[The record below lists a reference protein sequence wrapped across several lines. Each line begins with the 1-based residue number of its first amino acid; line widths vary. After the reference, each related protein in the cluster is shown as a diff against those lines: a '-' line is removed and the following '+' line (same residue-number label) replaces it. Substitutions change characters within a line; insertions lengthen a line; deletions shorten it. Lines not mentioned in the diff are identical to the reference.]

1 MTPKANLFPARGSNG
16 RAVNRRGFLAG
27 TAVLAAGAVVLRSP
41 DRSTAVAPAAGAKTY
56 RAAVIGHTGRGDYGH
71 GLDVV
76 WADVHGVEL
85 VAVADADP
93 QGLAAAAKRLKVS
106 KAYPDYRRM
115 LDEVKP
121 DLVSIATRW
130 VDQHHDM
137 LLAAVERGVRGVYME
152 KPLCRTLAEAD
163 AMIAAC
169 QKHNVKAAIAFQTR
183 YSPKL
188 PVIAELIRS
197 GKIGQPMEF
206 RARGKEDS
214 RGGAEDLWVLGP
226 HLMNLIEL
234 FGGKPLWCF
243 GSVCEKG
250 RPIRREDVKPG
261 SEGAS
266 LLAGDEVHA
275 MYRLASGA
283 AAYFDS
289 VRNAGGGPRFA
300 LWICGSKGII
310 EVTTN
315 YLPQVFLL
323 PDASWSVPRGKNKK
337 WLAVTSAGL
346 DKPEPIKDGTP
357 HRGNVEAVQDLI
369 ASIEKDRKP
378 LAGIT
383 DARTTLEMIVA
394 VFESQRLGRPA
405 TFPLQNR
412 NDPLAML

>member
-1 MTPKANLFPARGSNG
+1 MTSKTSRFSVRRCNG
-16 RAVNRRGFLAG
+16 RALTRRGFLANS
-27 TAVLAAGAVVLRSP
+27 AALAASAAMPAVVRG
-41 DRSTAVAPAAGAKTY
+41 AAPGAKTY

-85 VAVADADP
+85 VAVADASEK
-93 QGLAAAAKRLKVS
+93 GLADAAKRLKVS

-121 DLVSIATRW
+121 DLVSIAPRW

-137 LLAAVERGVRGVYME
+137 LLAAVQRGVRGVYME

-163 AMIAAC
+163 AMVAAC
-169 QKHNVKAAIAFQTR
+169 QKHNVKVAIAFQTR

-188 PVIAELIRS
+188 PVIAELIRA
-197 GKIGQPMEF
+197 GTIGQLVEF
-206 RARGKEDS
+206 RARGKEDN

-234 FGGKPLWCF
+234 YGAKPLWCF
-243 GSVCEKG
+243 GSVCEQG

-289 VRNAGGGPRFA
+289 VRKAGGGPRFA

-310 EVTTN
+310 ELTTN
-315 YLPQVFLL
+315 YMPGAFLL
-323 PDASWSVPRGKNKK
+323 PDASWSVPRGKNRK
-337 WLAVTSAGL
+337 WLPITSAGL

-357 HRGNVEAVQDLI
+357 HRGNVEAVKDLI

-378 LAGIT
+378 LADIA
-383 DARTTLEMIVA
+383 DARTALEMVVA
-394 VFESQRLGRPA
+394 VFESQRLGKPA

-412 NDPLAML
+412 SDPLARL

>member
-1 MTPKANLFPARGSNG
+1 MISKANRFSTRGCVAQRLS
-16 RAVNRRGFLAG
+16 RRGFLAG
-27 TAVLAAGAVVLRSP
+27 SAALAASAAVPAIARGAG
-41 DRSTAVAPAAGAKTY
+41 AGAKTY

-76 WADVHGVEL
+76 WADVPGVEL
-85 VAVADADP
+85 VAVADASEK
-93 QGLAAAAKRLKVS
+93 GLADAAKRLKVS
-106 KAYPDYRRM
+106 KAYTDYRRM

-121 DLVSIATRW
+121 DLVSIAPRW

-137 LLAAVERGVRGVYME
+137 LLAAAQRGVRGVYME

-163 AMIAAC
+163 AMVAAC
-169 QKHNVKAAIAFQTR
+169 QKHNVKMAIAFQTR

-197 GKIGQPMEF
+197 GKIGQVVEF
-206 RARGKEDS
+206 RARGKEDA

-234 FGGKPLWCF
+234 YGGKPLWCF
-243 GSVCEKG
+243 GSVCEQG

-261 SEGAS
+261 SEGIG

-289 VRNAGGGPRFA
+289 VRKAGGGPRFA

-310 EVTTN
+310 ELTTS
-315 YLPQVFLL
+315 YMPGAFLL
-323 PDASWSVPRGKNKK
+323 PDASWSVPRGKNRK
-337 WLAVTSAGL
+337 WLPITSAGV
-346 DKPEPIKDGTP
+346 DKPEPIKDAMP
-357 HRGNVEAVQDLI
+357 VERRGNVEAVKDLI

-378 LAGIT
+378 LADIT
-383 DARTTLEMIVA
+383 DARTALEMVVG
-394 VFESQRLGRPA
+394 VFESQRLGKPA

-412 NDPLAML
+412 ADPLAGL

>member
-1 MTPKANLFPARGSNG
+1 MTPKANRVPARGCNG

-27 TAVLAAGAVVLRSP
+27 TAALAASAALPALVRGAG
-41 DRSTAVAPAAGAKTY
+41 AGAKTY

-76 WADVHGVEL
+76 WADVAGVEL
-85 VAVADADP
+85 VSVADADP
-93 QGLAAAAKRLKVS
+93 KGLAAAAKRLKVS

-130 VDQHHDM
+130 VDQHHDI
-137 LLAAVERGVRGVYME
+137 LLASVERGVRGIYTE

-169 QKHNVKAAIAFQTR
+169 RKHHVKVAIAFQTR

-197 GKIGQPMEF
+197 EKIGQVLEF

-243 GSVCEKG
+243 GSVCENG

-261 SEGAS
+261 SEGIG
-266 LLAGDEVHA
+266 LLAGDEIHA

-310 EVTTN
+310 ELTTN
-315 YLPQVFLL
+315 YMPGAFLL

-337 WLAVTSAGL
+337 WLPITSAGL

-357 HRGNVEAVQDLI
+357 HRGNVEAVKDLI
-369 ASIEKDRKP
+369 EAIEKDRKP
-378 LAGIT
+378 LAAIA
-383 DARTTLEMIVA
+383 DARTTLEMIAA
-394 VFESQRLGRPA
+394 VFESQRLGKPA
-405 TFPLQNR
+405 SFPLQNR
-412 NDPLAML
+412 ADPLGML

>member
-1 MTPKANLFPARGSNG
+1 MTPKANRFPARGCNG

-27 TAVLAAGAVVLRSP
+27 TAALAASAAL
-41 DRSTAVAPAAGAKTY
+41 PALVRGAGAGTKTY

-76 WADVHGVEL
+76 WADVPGVEL
-85 VAVADADP
+85 VSVADADP
-93 QGLAAAAKRLKVS
+93 KGLAAAAKRLKVS

-130 VDQHHDM
+130 VDQHHDI
-137 LLAAVERGVRGVYME
+137 LLASVERGVRGIYME

-169 QKHNVKAAIAFQTR
+169 QKHHVKAAIAFQTR

-197 GKIGQPMEF
+197 GKIGQVLEF

-243 GSVCEKG
+243 ASVCENG

-261 SEGAS
+261 SEGTS

-300 LWICGSKGII
+300 LWICGSKGVI

-323 PDASWSVPRGKNKK
+323 ADPSWSVPRGKNKK
-337 WLAVTSAGL
+337 WLPVTSAGL
-346 DKPEPIKDGTP
+346 DKPEPIKDTMP
-357 HRGNVEAVQDLI
+357 LERRGNVEAVKDLI

-378 LAGIT
+378 LADIT
-383 DARTTLEMIVA
+383 DARTTLEMIAA
-394 VFESQRLGRPA
+394 VFESQRLGKPA
-405 TFPLQNR
+405 SFPLQNR
-412 NDPLAML
+412 ADPLAGL

>member
-1 MTPKANLFPARGSNG
+1 MIPTTSRFAARGSNG
-16 RAVNRRGFLAG
+16 RALSRRGFLAG
-27 TAVLAAGAVVLRSP
+27 TSALAASAAMPAVVRG
-41 DRSTAVAPAAGAKTY
+41 AAPGAKTY

-76 WADVHGVEL
+76 WADVPGVEL
-85 VAVADADP
+85 AAVADASEK
-93 QGLAAAAKRLKVS
+93 GLVDAAKRLKVS

-121 DLVSIATRW
+121 DLVSIAPRW

-137 LLAAVERGVRGVYME
+137 LLAAVQRGVRGVYME

-169 QKHNVKAAIAFQTR
+169 QKHNVKVAIAFQTR

-188 PVIAELIRS
+188 PVIAELIRA
-197 GKIGQPMEF
+197 GTIGQLVEF
-206 RARGKEDS
+206 RARGKEDN

-234 FGGKPLWCF
+234 YGAKPLWCF
-243 GSVCEKG
+243 GSVCEQG

-289 VRNAGGGPRFA
+289 VRKAGGGPRFA

-310 EVTTN
+310 ELTTN
-315 YLPQVFLL
+315 YMPGAFLL
-323 PDASWSVPRGKNKK
+323 PDASWSVPRGKNRK
-337 WLAVTSAGL
+337 WLPITSAGL
-346 DKPEPIKDGTP
+346 DKPEPIKDP
-357 HRGNVEAVQDLI
+357 MPLERRGNVEAVKDLI
-369 ASIEKDRKP
+369 EAIEKDRKP
-378 LAGIT
+378 LADIA
-383 DARTTLEMIVA
+383 DARTALEMVVA
-394 VFESQRLGRPA
+394 VFESQRLGKPA

-412 NDPLAML
+412 ADPLARL